1 MAQATTFDTLMY
13 AKKLREAGVP
23 EKQAEI
29 QAEAL
34 KEIIDNNLATK
45 QDILDLKREI
55 KDVENNLTR
64 DIKEAMDK
72 TIIRLGSLIVIAV
85 TVLAAII
92 KL

>member
-1 MAQATTFDTLMY
+1 MIILQPTFGESHDRTTFDTLMY

-23 EKQAEI
+23 ERQAEI

-34 KEIIDNNLATK
+34 KEVIDNNLATK
-45 QDILDLKREI
+45 QDILDVKREI
-55 KDVENNLTR
+55 R
-64 DIKEAMDK
+64 EAMDK

-85 TVLAAII
+85 TVLAAVI

>member
-1 MAQATTFDTLMY
+1 MAYVTTFDTLMY
-13 AKKLREAGVP
+13 AKKLKEAGFS
-23 EKQAEI
+23 EQQAEI
-29 QAEAL
+29 QAEAI

-45 QDILDLKREI
+45 QDIIDLKRDIKEI
-55 KDVENNLTR
+55 ENNLKR

-72 TIIRLGSLIVIAV
+72 SIMRLGSLIVIAV